1 MNKERIFLFM
11 GNLDC
16 ETTQAVKDKNREKD
30 VIEYYDVQKPIV
42 LTLNPYSLALTFK
55 IKTLCPSIISDII

>member
-16 ETTQAVKDKNREKD
+16 ETTQAVKEKRKKREKD

-42 LTLNPYSLALTFK
+42 LMLNSYSLALTFEK
-55 IKTLCPSIISDII
+55 RTVPCTST